1 MAGGSTVQ
9 EGEYN
14 NEINVV
20 PLVDIMLVLLIIFII
35 TVPVATKAVR
45 VDLPHQYNEPTE
57 TKPEDVNISID
68 FTGQPYWNDGN
79 TTMEA
84 LGQLARVEAG
94 KDPQPIV
101 HIRADRRVN
110 FEAVQNVMT
119 TLQRNGILKL
129 AFIAEPPLKG

>member
-1 MAGGSTVQ
+1 MAGGSEVK

-20 PLVDIMLVLLIIFII
+20 PLVDIMLVLLIIFIL

-57 TKPEDVNISID
+57 TKPEDINISVD
-68 FTGQPYWNDGN
+68 FTGTPYWNDGN
-79 TTMEA
+79 ITMDA
-84 LGQLARVEAG
+84 LANNARVEAA
-94 KDPQPIV
+94 KDPQPEV

-110 FEAVQNVMT
+110 YEAVQNVMT
-119 TLQRNGILKL
+119 VLQRAGILRV

>member
-57 TKPEDVNISID
+57 TKPEDINISID

-79 TTMEA
+79 TTMEG